1 MSKDPAS
8 ASFEN
13 DLPARSCGSE
23 VRQRQ
28 NSNARTMLAGKGQ
41 ALAHTVEIPLLDAA
55 SPAPRPPCLLPF
67 TQARPGEHDSSR
79 CFRFSFFTRA
89 LDKLSSLVYT
99 VF

>member
-8 ASFEN
+8 ASFGN

-67 TQARPGEHDSSR
+67 TQAGRARLFTVLS
-79 CFRFSFFTRA
+79 FFFTRA
-89 LDKLSSLVYT
+89 KK
-99 VF
+99 